1 MFHVVLIISAILV
14 FFILKILLGLYRLN
28 SYLSEIPKPQPCS
41 WFLGH
46 TLAFSGFKDI
56 FPETTKIIND
66 NGGLIRVIIPPAMAV
81 MTTDKNVIRAV
92 LKTQGAKG
100 HCTYFIKPWLE
111 EGLFTSEGTKWRE
124 RKKILSVCF
133 GNLDLLKNFI
143 RVFEEIG
150 NDLVDVLE
158 TKIDEK
164 CLNVIPLMKKY
175 TMDVLCGTALGV
187 PMKSNHYDSYTKS
200 VDNLCTIIGSRLHSP
215 HKKIDFLFRFTEEYR
230 IHQKSL
236 KIVNDY
242 FDEVFEDK
250 LKQSY
255 VDFDMKE
262 RLTFLDSLIRSYKNG
277 GQVTKDDI
285 REEVN
290 TFMFAGY
297 DTSSIAMAFILY
309 LLAHNP
315 TVQEKV
321 VQEQI
326 DIFGSLTPD
335 GPIDYDHLQRMR
347 YLETVIMESLRLY
360 PSAPLIGRMLSDDI
374 HLENGI
380 VLPKSCVVLLYIYG
394 CHHNP
399 KYFPEPEKFIPER
412 FEKDDIESNTY
423 LPFGIGQR
431 VCIGKKFAI
440 LETKSCISKI
450 VRKFRL
456 LPSVPDTKPQ
466 LIFQMLIASKNGVNI
481 SLERRNS
488 QCI

>member
-1 MFHVVLIISAILV
+1 MFYVVLLISVILG
-14 FFILKILLGLYRLN
+14 FFIFKILLGIYRLN
-28 SYLSEIPKPQPCS
+28 TYLSDIPKPQPCS

-46 TLAFSGFKDI
+46 SLAFPGFKDI
-56 FPETTKIIND
+56 FPETTKIVND
-66 NGGLIRVIIPPAMAV
+66 HGGLIRVIIPPTTAV

-92 LKTQGAKG
+92 LKNHGAKG
-100 HCTYFIKPWLE
+100 HCTYFLKPWLE

-133 GNLDLLKNFI
+133 GNLELLKHFI
-143 RVFEEIG
+143 RVFEEKG
-150 NDLVDVLE
+150 NDIVDALE

-164 CLNVIPLMKKY
+164 CLNMMPFVKKY
-175 TMDVLCGTALGV
+175 TIDVLCGTALGV
-187 PMKSNHYDSYTKS
+187 PMKSSHYDSYTQS
-200 VDNLCTIIGSRLHSP
+200 VENLCTIIGNRLQSP
-215 HKKIDFLFRFTEEYR
+215 FKKIDLFFRFTEDYR
-230 IHQKSL
+230 IHQESL
-236 KIVNDY
+236 KIVNAY

-250 LKQSY
+250 LKQSD
-255 VDFDMKE
+255 VDFNKKE
-262 RLTFLDSLIRSYKNG
+262 RLTILDSLIRSYTNDG
-277 GQVTKDDI
+277 RITKDDI

-309 LLAHNP
+309 LLAQNP
-315 TVQEKV
+315 RVQEKV

-335 GPIDYDHLQRMR
+335 EPINYDHLQRMR
-347 YLETVIMESLRLY
+347 YLETVMMESLRLY

-423 LPFGIGQR
+423 LPFGTGQR

-450 VRKFRL
+450 IRKFRL

-481 SLERRNS
+481 SLERRNTE
-488 QCI
+488 